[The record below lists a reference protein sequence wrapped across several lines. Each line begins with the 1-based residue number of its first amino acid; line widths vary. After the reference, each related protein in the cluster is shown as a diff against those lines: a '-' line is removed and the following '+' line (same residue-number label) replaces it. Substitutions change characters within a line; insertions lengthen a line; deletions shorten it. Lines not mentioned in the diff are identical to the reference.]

1 MKYPAA
7 RREHQVDTYHGVP
20 VEDPYRWLE
29 DRTSPET
36 QQWIAAQDSL
46 TKRALAR
53 TPGRDALQSEI
64 AAMYHY
70 DLRSIMHIRGKYR
83 FYTERLAGQEQGHLN
98 VLGPDGNTR
107 TLVDPLALQPDGKL
121 ALMSYTPSP
130 NGKYVAYTLAS
141 GGTEET
147 TLYILDTATG
157 ARIDGPIERVR
168 YSPFSWLPD
177 SSGYYYGQ
185 RLDPAFLPPN
195 ESMFHR
201 KVFFHRMGTPHTS
214 DPMVFGQGR
223 DKTEYYGTSISQ
235 DGRWLILSANRG
247 TEPRNDLYIVD
258 RHAGTPPVALQENVD
273 AATHAVVSD
282 DGRCYI
288 LTNDGHPR
296 GALYIADPLHPEK
309 SRWKLLIPERNDAV
323 LDGYTVT
330 KNTVI
335 AQWQKDGIS
344 ELTVHDRT
352 TGSYLHTVSL
362 PGAGAA
368 NTFRNAARMG
378 DTVLLSYTDAVTPT
392 TTYRYNTVTG
402 ERTLFKAPAQKLNL
416 PPMTVRQI
424 QYRSKDGTLVP
435 MTIIARSDVKLD
447 GSNPT
452 ILYGYGGFRRGM
464 QPQFSPK
471 QALWVA
477 KGGVYAIAN
486 LRGGNERGEEWH
498 RAGMRDKKQNVFD
511 DFIAAAEHLIAE
523 GYTSTSHLGI
533 EGGSNG
539 GLLVAAAMTQ
549 RPDLF
554 RAVHCAV
561 PLTDMIR
568 YESFG
573 MGRTWNDEYGTVTN
587 PAEFQWLRAYSPYHH
602 VVEGTA
608 YPSLLVTTGDNDAR
622 TDPAHARKFTAAVQW
637 ATRGRGPV
645 LFRREADAGH
655 QGGSIRLYFQETA
668 DVLGYFAKQLGLS
681 LSQHQRKGR
690 DGADGAQGIAA

>member
-7 RREHQVDTYHGVP
+7 RRENQIDTYHGVP

-29 DRTSPET
+29 DRNSPET
-36 QQWIAAQDSL
+36 QQWIADEDAL
-46 TKRALAR
+46 TKRALAG
-53 TPGRDALQSEI
+53 TPGRKQLQKEI
-64 AAMYHY
+64 AAMYNH
-70 DLRSIMHIRGKYR
+70 DQRSTVFVRGKYQ
-83 FYTERLAGQEQGHLN
+83 FYTERRAGQEQSHLN
-98 VLGPDGNTR
+98 VIGPDRITR
-107 TLVDPLALQPDGKL
+107 TLVDPLAIQPDGKL

-130 NGKYVAYTLAS
+130 DGRYVAYTLAS

-157 ARIDGPIERVR
+157 ARVDGPIERVR

-185 RLDPAFLPPN
+185 RLDPAFLPPH

-201 KVFFHRMGTPHTS
+201 KLFFHRMGTPHTS

-223 DKTEYYGTSISQ
+223 DKTEYYSTSVSS
-235 DGRWLILSANRG
+235 DGNWLVLAAKRG
-247 TEPRNDLYIVD
+247 TEPRNDVYLVD
-258 RHAGTPPVALQENVD
+258 RLSGGPPVALQEHVN
-273 AATHAVVSD
+273 AATHAAVSD

-288 LTNDGHPR
+288 LTNDGSPR
-296 GALYIADPLHPEK
+296 GAMYVADPHHPQR
-309 SRWKLLIPERNDAV
+309 SNWQLLIPERKDAV
-323 LDGYTVT
+323 LEDYMIT

-335 AQWQKDGIS
+335 AEWQKDGIS
-344 ELTVHDRT
+344 EFTVHDRT
-352 TGSYLHTVSL
+352 TGKYLHTVSL
-362 PGAGAA
+362 PGAGTGS
-368 NTFRNAARMG
+368 TFRNAPRMG
-378 DTVLLSYTDAVTPT
+378 DTVLLSYTDAVTPQT
-392 TTYRYNTVTG
+392 VYRYNALTDELTM
-402 ERTLFKAPAQKLNL
+402 FKSPAQKRDL
-416 PPMTVRQI
+416 PQMTVRQV
-424 QYRSKDGTLVP
+424 QYRSKDGTMVP
-435 MTIIARSDVKLD
+435 MTVIARSDVQLNGK
-447 GSNPT
+447 NPT
-452 ILYGYGGFRRGM
+452 ILYGYGGFNRGM

-498 RAGMRDKKQNVFD
+498 RAGMRENKQNVFD
-511 DFIAAAEHLIAE
+511 DFIAAAEHLISE
-523 GYTSTSHLGI
+523 GYTSKSHLGI

-573 MGRTWNDEYGTVTN
+573 MGRTWNDEYGTVAN
-587 PAEFQWLRAYSPYHH
+587 PTEFEWLRKYSPYHH
-602 VVEGTA
+602 VVKGTA

-637 ATRGRGPV
+637 ATSGQGAV
-645 LFRREADAGH
+645 LFRREPDAGH

-668 DVLGYFAKQLGLS
+668 DVLGYFAKQLGLA
-681 LSQHQRKGR
+681 LGQRQQKGR
-690 DGADGAQGIAA
+690 DGADGAAGIAA

>member
-1 MKYPAA
+1 MKYPVA
-7 RREHQVDTYHGVP
+7 RRDHQVDTYHGIP

-29 DRTSPET
+29 DKSSPET
-36 QQWIAAQDSL
+36 QQWIAAQDAL
-46 TKRALAR
+46 TKQALSR
-53 TPGRDALQSEI
+53 TPGRKDLQKDI

-70 DLRSIMHIRGKYR
+70 DQQSIEYIRGKYR
-83 FYTERLAGQEQGHLN
+83 FYTERLAGKEQSHLN
-98 VLGPDGNTR
+98 VIGPDGKTR
-107 TLVDPLALQPDGKL
+107 TLVDPLKLQPDGKL

-130 NGKYVAYTLAS
+130 DGRYVAYTLAS

-157 ARIDGPIERVR
+157 SQVDGPIERVR
-168 YSPFSWLPD
+168 YCPFSWLPD

-201 KVFFHRMGTPHTS
+201 KIFFHRMGTPHS
-214 DPMVFGQGR
+214 ADPMVFGQGR
-223 DKTEYYGTSISQ
+223 DKTEYYGTSISS
-235 DGRWLILSANRG
+235 DGRWLVISARRG
-247 TEPRNDLYIVD
+247 TEPRNDLYLFD
-258 RHAGTPPVALQENVD
+258 RHAGGPPVAIQEHVD
-273 AATHAVVSD
+273 AASNAVVSD

-288 LTNDGHPR
+288 MTNDGHPR
-296 GALYIADPLHPEK
+296 GALYVADPLHPER
-309 SRWKLLIPERNDAV
+309 SQWKILIPERKDAV
-323 LDGYTVT
+323 LNGYTIT
-330 KNTVI
+330 KNTVV
-335 AQWQKDGIS
+335 AEWQKDGIS
-344 ELTVHDRT
+344 VLTVHNKT
-352 TGSYLHTVSL
+352 SGAYLHTIPL
-362 PGAGAA
+362 PGAGSASVY
-368 NTFRNAARMG
+368 RNAPRMI
-378 DTVLLSYTDAVTPT
+378 DDVLISYTDAVTPM
-392 TTYRYNTVTG
+392 TVYKYDTF
-402 ERTLFKAPAQKLNL
+402 TSACSLYKAPAQKPGF
-416 PPMTVRQI
+416 PPMTVRQV
-424 QYRSKDGTLVP
+424 QYPSKDGTMVP
-435 MTIIARSDVKLD
+435 MIIIARKDVKLD
-447 GSNPT
+447 GTNPT
-452 ILYGYGGFRRGM
+452 ILYGYGGFGHSM

-498 RAGMRDKKQNVFD
+498 RAGMRGNKQNVFD
-511 DFIAAAEHLIAE
+511 DFVAAADHLISH
-523 GYTSTSHLGI
+523 GYTSSAHLGI

-554 RAVHCAV
+554 KAVHCAV

-587 PAEFQWLRAYSPYHH
+587 PAEFAWLRKYSPYHH
-602 VVEGTA
+602 VVKGTA

-622 TDPAHARKFTAAVQW
+622 TDPAHARKFTAAIQW
-637 ATRGRGPV
+637 ATSGRGPV

-668 DVLGYFAKQLGLS
+668 DVLGYFAKQLGLT
-681 LSQHQRKGR
+681 LSQHQHKGR
-690 DGADGAQGIAA
+690 EGSDGTQGIAA